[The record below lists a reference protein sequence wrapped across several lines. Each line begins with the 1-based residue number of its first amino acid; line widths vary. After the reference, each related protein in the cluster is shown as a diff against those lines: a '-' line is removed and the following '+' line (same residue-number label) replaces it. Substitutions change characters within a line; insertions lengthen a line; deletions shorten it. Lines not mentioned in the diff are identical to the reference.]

1 MRSVWE
7 AEGKPLLATRI
18 GINTGEV
25 IVGNMGGANRFD
37 YTVIGDSVNLG
48 ARLESANKQY
58 HTRVMVSDRTFRM
71 VRDKVLARELDMLVV
86 AGKTE
91 PIRVYE
97 LLELVENGL
106 TRERELFREQYERG
120 LALYRKRQWKE
131 AIAEFTL
138 ALTMVPGDFP
148 SQLYIERS
156 RLYLASPPPDD
167 WNGVSFLQT
176 K

>member
-1 MRSVWE
+1 
-7 AEGKPLLATRI
+7 
-18 GINTGEV
+18 
-25 IVGNMGGANRFD
+25 
-37 YTVIGDSVNLG
+37 
-48 ARLESANKQY
+48 
-58 HTRVMVSDRTFRM
+58 

-106 TRERELFREQYERG
+106 TPEREEFRERYERG
-120 LALYRKRQWKE
+120 LALYRKRAWNE
-131 AIAEFTL
+131 AIAEFAR
-138 ALTMVPGDFP
+138 ALVIVPGDFP
-148 SQLYIERS
+148 CQLYIERS
-156 RLYLASPPPDD
+156 REYLASPPPDD